1 MFSAGG
7 KSAVSQGY
15 FVNNSLR
22 FRASAS
28 AYLNRTPAS
37 AGNQQI
43 FTWSGWVKI
52 GYFSIG
58 YLQAADGNS
67 GNRMT
72 SWYMRGVGGS
82 GVRVFSL
89 VCDVSGALSR
99 GPRQPV
105 DLRVVSRP
113 AVFHAGARR
122 THVSLRP
129 VPRKRRCEPA
139 VAPLRTLERQYA
151 YGAILS

>member
-82 GVRVFSL
+82 GTLEFEHFDGTTTYNLAS
-89 VCDVSGALSR
+89 S
-99 GPRQPV
+99 
-105 DLRVVSRP
+105 
-113 AVFHAGARR
+113 AVFRDPSAWYHIVVAVDTTQAIDTNRIKMYINGNQYSY
-122 THVSLRP
+122 TGT
-129 VPRKRRCEPA
+129 VPIS
-139 VAPLRTLERQYA
+139 QN
-151 YGAILS
+151 